1 MATDYIVKI
10 EESSR
15 EFTARER
22 LMFKD
27 FSNAQQL
34 DTLCD
39 GETPIRI
46 SPVDY
51 AILSVH
57 NDKSKDKKDYRKF
70 VIIDKAGNKF
80 ITGSESFIKAY
91 KEIKDEMG
99 EEEFEIDCYK
109 VPSKNY
115 VGKSF
120 ITCSIV

>member
-1 MATDYIVKI
+1 MATDYSVKI
-10 EESSR
+10 DTCSR

-34 DTLCD
+34 DTLTD
-39 GETPIRI
+39 TDPMVITPA
-46 SPVDY
+46 DY

-57 NDKSKDKKDYRKF
+57 NEKSKDKKDYRKF
-70 VIIDKAGNKF
+70 VIMDKAGNKF
-80 ITGSESFIKAY
+80 ITGSESFIKAFM
-91 KEIKDEMG
+91 EIVEEMG
-99 EEEFEIDCYK
+99 DEEFSIECYK

-115 VGKSF
+115 QGKNF

>member
-1 MATDYIVKI
+1 MATDYSVKI
-10 EESSR
+10 DTCSR

-34 DTLCD
+34 DNLTD
-39 GETPIRI
+39 TEPIVITPA
-46 SPVDY
+46 DY

-57 NDKSKDKKDYRKF
+57 NEKSKDKKDYRKF
-70 VIIDKAGNKF
+70 VIMDKAGNKF
-80 ITGSESFIKAY
+80 ITGSESFIKAFM
-91 KEIKDEMG
+91 EIVEEMG
-99 EEEFEIDCYK
+99 DEEFSIECYK

-115 VGKSF
+115 QGKNF

>member
-1 MATDYIVKI
+1 MATDYSVKI
-10 EESSR
+10 ETSSR

-34 DTLCD
+34 DTLTD
-39 GETPIRI
+39 TEPMVITPA
-46 SPVDY
+46 DY
-51 AILSVH
+51 AVLSVH
-57 NDKSKDKKDYRKF
+57 NEKSKDKKDYRKF

-91 KEIKDEMG
+91 MEIVEEMG
-99 EEEFEIDCYK
+99 DEEFSIECYK

-115 VGKSF
+115 QGKSF

>member
-1 MATDYIVKI
+1 MSTDYQVKI
-10 EESSR
+10 ETSNR

-34 DTLCD
+34 DTLTD
-39 GETPIRI
+39 GDPILI
-46 SPVDY
+46 TPVDF

-57 NDKSKDKKDYRKF
+57 NEKSKAEKDYRKF

-80 ITGSESFIKAY
+80 ITGSESFIKAFM
-91 KEIKDEMG
+91 EIKEEMG
-99 EEEFEIDCYK
+99 DEEYDIECYK

-115 VGKSF
+115 AGKSF
-120 ITCSIV
+120 LTCSIV